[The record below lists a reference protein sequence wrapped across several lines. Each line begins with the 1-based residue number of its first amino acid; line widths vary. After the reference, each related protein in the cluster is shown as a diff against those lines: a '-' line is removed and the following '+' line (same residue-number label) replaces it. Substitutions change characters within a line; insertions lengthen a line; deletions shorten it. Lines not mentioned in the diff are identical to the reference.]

1 MLNMEKNTIGTK
13 LPRKL
18 EQKMQ
23 IVGDYIR
30 LHIAGFRANKKPLK
44 ISGFIIVGS
53 NSLQSVAFFHFPTQK
68 CLNTLLSTS

>member
-30 LHIAGFRANKKPLK
+30 LHIAGFRANKKATENQRLHY
-44 ISGFIIVGS
+44 SWF
-53 NSLQSVAFFHFPTQK
+53 
-68 CLNTLLSTS
+68 